1 MSDIAKADKNMATST
16 ASDDGLIWR
25 SADDD
30 AFQLSGLAFHHK
42 GEPFRRLPLNPVP
55 AEPNEGVTYLAW
67 HTSGV
72 MLRFRSDT
80 LRVAVK
86 SDAYYGELMDHMA
99 QTGNCGCDLY
109 IDGKFIG
116 VSRYPVLQKQYQVDL
131 FNCPGAERKMRD
143 FCINFPLYD
152 GVKSFDVGI
161 ETGAKLAAHS
171 PWSRKGRIVW
181 YGTSIEQGGCASR
194 PGTGLTNIVSRA
206 LNTEIIN
213 LAFSGSG
220 RGEPEMGELMC
231 QVPDPAMFVLD
242 YEANVLTG
250 ERMRSTLPVLIDIL
264 RAKYPCLPIVV
275 VSRIPFSHDI
285 LPGYTDNT
293 SRESRIE
300 GVEIQRIEVERRR
313 AAGDGNISFID
324 GGELLGE
331 DFWECTVDGIHPT
344 DLGFRRMA
352 DCLVPRLA
360 AVLN

>member
-1 MSDIAKADKNMATST
+1 MSDIAKADKNMAT
-16 ASDDGLIWR
+16 AAAENDGLLWR
-25 SADDD
+25 NAEDQS
-30 AFQLSGLAFHHK
+30 FELSGLAFHRR
-42 GEPFRRLPLNPVP
+42 GEPFRRLPLHPVP

-86 SDAYYGELMDHMA
+86 SEAYYGELMDHMA

-109 IDGKFIG
+109 IDGRFIG
-116 VSRYPVLQKQYQVDL
+116 VSRYPVLQKKYQVDL
-131 FNCPGAERKMRD
+131 FNCPAAERKIRD

-152 GVKSFDVGI
+152 GVKAFEVGI
-161 ETGAKLAAHS
+161 ETTATVAPPS
-171 PWSRKGRIVW
+171 PWSRKERIVW
-181 YGTSIEQGGCASR
+181 YGTSIQQGGCASR

-220 RGEPEMGELMC
+220 RGEPEMAQLMC
-231 QVPDPAMFVLD
+231 QVSDPAMFVLD
-242 YEANVLTG
+242 YEANVQTAAA
-250 ERMRSTLPVLIDIL
+250 MRSTLPVLIDII
-264 RAKYPCLPIVV
+264 REKYPRLPIVV
-275 VSRIPFSHDI
+275 ISRIAYSHDLI
-285 LPGYTDNT
+285 AGYPDNT
-293 SRESRIE
+293 SRESRLE
-300 GVEIQRIEVERRR
+300 GAQIQRSEVERRR
-313 AAGDGNISFID
+313 AAGDGYISFID

-352 DCLVPRLA
+352 DRLVPRLA